1 MAARGRLLIAL
12 VALVALALL
21 VPVGASAAPLK
32 ANLKGKDEVPGPG
45 AQKGKGDAS
54 IKSKTRKRKV
64 CYELGWRNIGAPS
77 AAHIHKGA
85 KGAAGPI
92 KVPLFTTPQVGTSKS
107 GCVKKDAT
115 GKRLQKKLLKKLKRK
130 PEKFYVNV
138 HNAAFPAGAI
148 RGQLK

>member
-138 HNAAFPAGAI
+138 HNPAFPAGAI